1 MALVRTRPR
10 IKHVRAPIAAT
21 ISNKHLGFGTWKAPA
36 SPSGSSWGRPD
47 MLAPS
52 RHWAPASAGAAA
64 RRGDRDDCAGE
75 PTGGK
80 MRKAEH
86 RPAGGADDQGFGKAG
101 ERIAQ

>member
-1 MALVRTRPR
+1 LLPICCNSQSRQD
-10 IKHVRAPIAAT
+10 RA
-21 ISNKHLGFGTWKAPA
+21 NK
-36 SPSGSSWGRPD
+36 R
-47 MLAPS
+47 
-52 RHWAPASAGAAA
+52 
-64 RRGDRDDCAGE
+64 RDDRAGE

>member
-1 MALVRTRPR
+1 VHIGLLPICCNAQSRQD
-10 IKHVRAPIAAT
+10 RA
-21 ISNKHLGFGTWKAPA
+21 NK
-36 SPSGSSWGRPD
+36 R
-47 MLAPS
+47 
-52 RHWAPASAGAAA
+52 
-64 RRGDRDDCAGE
+64 RDDRAGE